1 MPDYKELYYTLF
13 GKVADAV
20 EQLDGALPDEGTPD
34 LLGIYRARAI
44 LIVAMQDAE
53 EAFLKAGEENE

>member
-20 EQLDGALPDEGTPD
+20 EQLDSALPDEGTPD

-53 EAFLKAGEENE
+53 ESFLKDGEETK

>member
-20 EQLDGALPDEGTPD
+20 EQLDSALPDEGTPD

-53 EAFLKAGEENE
+53 EAFLKDGEETK

>member
-53 EAFLKAGEENE
+53 EAFLKDGEETK